1 VFESGHITSLREL
14 TQEMSR
20 KTVLDKVE
28 PPLTQSPFW
37 LFLSQAWKVFSRIM
51 DCTFQTLGWY
61 VAPLFALFYFISG
74 GDMELLA
81 RLGKLL
87 LERVR
92 QGDA

>member
-1 VFESGHITSLREL
+1 
-14 TQEMSR
+14 
-20 KTVLDKVE
+20 
-28 PPLTQSPFW
+28 
-37 LFLSQAWKVFSRIM
+37 AWKVFSRIM

-81 RLGKLL
+81 RLGRLL